1 MEALKKKYIV
11 DENQKKIA
19 VQIGI
24 KDFEKMEQVIEDYA
38 LGKLIEENNPDDYL
52 SLDDAISEYEKLKK
66 SQ

>member
-11 DENQKKIA
+11 DENQKKVA

-24 KDFEKMEQVIEDYA
+24 KDFEKMERVIEDYA

-66 SQ
+66 AQ